1 MKNRKIYGVVVLYN
15 PNISEVINNINS
27 YIEELDKLYMIDNS
41 EKENYIKLESY
52 MKNKRNIE
60 YIWLEENKGI
70 AKALNLGKN
79 KAINEDVNY
88 FLTMDQDSSFKNN
101 FSKMIEWIIKNENL
115 IKEVAII
122 SLTHSTKE
130 KETQKKNEVEE
141 KEIIMTSGNVLNLEL
156 IKKIGDFN
164 EDFFID
170 EVDHEFCYRIRE
182 KGYKILCLNNIQL
195 NHKLGDLKNYYFFS
209 ITNHNYIRRYY
220 ITRNRL
226 YMTKKFPKVKRK
238 YLFNI
243 FFDFFKIIF
252 FEDDKKRKIKY
263 SILGIKD
270 FYKNKKG
277 KLVEGI

>member
-15 PNISEVINNINS
+15 PNISEITNNINS

-52 MKNKRNIE
+52 IKNKRNIE
-60 YIWLEENKGI
+60 YIWLGENKGI
-70 AKALNLGKN
+70 AKALNFGKN

-101 FSKMIEWIIKNENL
+101 FSKMIEWIIKNEDL
-115 IKEVAII
+115 MKEVAII
-122 SLTHSTKE
+122 SPIHSIKE

-182 KGYKILCLNNIQL
+182 KGYKVLCLNDIEL
-195 NHKLGDLKNYYFFS
+195 NHKLGNLKNYKFFS
-209 ITNHNYIRRYY
+209 VTNHNYIRRYY

-226 YMTKKFPKVKRK
+226 YMIKKFPEVKRK

-263 SILGIKD
+263 FILGIKD

-277 KLVEGI
+277 KLVEGV